1 MPKPERSVDLE
12 TGACKDT
19 TCKEA
24 LNPEPETIGSHEHEG
39 FKCLDLGN
47 DGQAKAEVGT
57 TDGVRIDP
65 PKPTLAPGFTGDL
78 DDEPDREESVMWLAN
93 YQRSGF
99 DPRSLFPPL
108 KWVPAYL
115 RVVMGKGTAQ
125 DEAGYGGLPYSFGGD
140 LSAGLTVGVML
151 VPQSLAFALL
161 AGLPVQAGLYS
172 SFVPLI
178 AYGLLGTIRQV
189 QPGPTALMSLLTG
202 QALDQMGV
210 KDPLQR
216 IQAAALLALVKGV
229 MLVILGAVRFGFIVD
244 FMSHSVMTAFCTA
257 AGITIG
263 TSQLKHMFGI
273 SMPRKKYWWQ
283 TASYLVMHLD
293 ESDLPTCSIGFTLL
307 GLLMLLKYWKSAGS
321 ADDRRRHLLWRWF
334 PKDKKSKAFRALK
347 TVADLSSL
355 ISVVIGWV
363 WAYAYKQGGVDSVR
377 LVGDVDADGFE
388 FGIPGTGLNE
398 AVQFDTLAIS
408 AIVMAMVGFL
418 ETMAVGGKFA
428 MQGRY
433 PYDSNQELIAL
444 GVSNVMGSFMHSYP
458 TTGSFSRTAVNAL
471 FGATSTVATI
481 ISSVVVLAAMLF
493 MLPVVAGLPF
503 ASLAPIII
511 QGAIGVINFKD
522 FRLACGASLAEFVV
536 MVATLV
542 VSLAMTVKEGLLVG
556 FVFSILK
563 TMNDLANPNLVVCG
577 RLRDGSFRDVRN
589 FPHAELLPKA
599 VIIRMDARLSFAN
612 SRKMKEFLTHAVQVR
627 ETQGDKI
634 EFVVIDCK
642 AINHV
647 DLTGCEM
654 LESLAES
661 LQQHT
666 QSLILAN
673 LKGPVSRCL
682 DAAHVPQVVRKHG
695 GHLCIDMDQAIAIM
709 NGASPDAASVT
720 MQEYV
725 RRVKS
730 AALIMHATA
739 NSYACGRHS
748 CTQSPDID
756 AKRVTKSLPVRRNLP
771 KAEDSTA
778 PSTPD
783 SVAAS
788 P

>member
-1 MPKPERSVDLE
+1 MPQPESSADIE
-12 TGACKDT
+12 TGATETVPASD
-19 TCKEA
+19 
-24 LNPEPETIGSHEHEG
+24 PEPETRGPDEHEG
-39 FKCLDLGN
+39 FRCLDLN
-47 DGQAKAEVGT
+47 NQDQAKVGAASDVE
-57 TDGVRIDP
+57 TDRAGP
-65 PKPTLAPGFTGDL
+65 ALAPGVTTDPN
-78 DDEPDREESVMWLAN
+78 DEADREENVMWLAN

-99 DPRSLFPPL
+99 DPRSLIPSLTWF
-108 KWVPAYL
+108 PAYL
-115 RVVMGKGTAQ
+115 RVVTGKGTAQ
-125 DEAGYGGLPYSFGGD
+125 DEARYGGLPYSFGGD

-151 VPQSLAFALL
+151 VPQCLAFALL

-202 QALDQMGV
+202 QALDSMGV
-210 KDPLQR
+210 KDPMQR

-263 TSQLKHMFGI
+263 TSQLKHMLGI
-273 SMPRKKYWWQ
+273 KMPRKKYWWQ
-283 TASYLVMHLD
+283 TASYLVMHLG
-293 ESDLPTCSIGFTLL
+293 EADLPTCSIGFTLL
-307 GLLMLLKYWKSAGS
+307 GLLMTLKYWKSAGS
-321 ADDRRRHLLWRWF
+321 ADDRRRHPLWRWF
-334 PKDKKSKAFRALK
+334 PQDKKSKPFRALK

-363 WAYAYKQGGVDSVR
+363 WGFLYKQSGVDSVSF
-377 LVGDVDADGFE
+377 VGDVDAEGFE
-388 FGIPGTGLNE
+388 FGIPGTGLTN
-398 AVQFDTLAIS
+398 AVQYDTLAIS
-408 AIVMAMVGFL
+408 ALVMSMVGFL

-428 MQGRY
+428 MQARY

-444 GVSNVMGSFMHSYP
+444 GVSNIMGSFMHAYP

-471 FGATSTVATI
+471 FGATSTVAAI
-481 ISSVVVLAAMLF
+481 VSSLVVLAAMLF
-493 MLPVVAGLPF
+493 MLPVVAGLPY

-511 QGAIGVINFKD
+511 QGAVGVINFKD
-522 FRLACGASLAEFVV
+522 FRLACGASLAEFFV

-577 RLRDGSFRDVRN
+577 RLRDGAFRDVRN

-599 VIIRMDARLSFAN
+599 VVVRMDARLSFAN

-627 ETQGDKI
+627 ETQGDTI

-661 LQQHT
+661 LQQRK

-682 DAAHVPQVVRKHG
+682 DAAHVPQMVKKHG
-695 GHLCIDMDQAIAIM
+695 GHLCIDMDQAIAII
-709 NGASPDAASVT
+709 NGASPDTASVAL
-720 MQEYV
+720 QEYV

-730 AALIMHATA
+730 AAMIMHSTTHT
-739 NSYACGRHS
+739 YACGRNS

-756 AKRVTKSLPVRRNLP
+756 GKKGTKSLPVRRNVL
-771 KAEDSTA
+771 KAEVSTA
-778 PSTPD
+778 PSTPE
-783 SVAAS
+783 SMTVS